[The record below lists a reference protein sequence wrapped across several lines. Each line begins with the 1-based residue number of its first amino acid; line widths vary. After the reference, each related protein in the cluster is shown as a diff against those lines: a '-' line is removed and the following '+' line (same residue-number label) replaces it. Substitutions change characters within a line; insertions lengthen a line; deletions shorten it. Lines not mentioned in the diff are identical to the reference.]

1 MLIIFSTEE
10 TIVNIGFSLQLVL
23 HVNVEEILIRS
34 KLSRQFKKKQICHP
48 NLKPCQHMET
58 WKL

>member
-34 KLSRQFKKKQICHP
+34 KLSRQFKKKQISHP